1 MTQFELFC
9 MVFYVL
15 DAAYDQ
21 DPDED
26 LRKYLSDANPFLFE
40 DIGSADPATYADFCS
55 VVPNTISK
63 EESYTIASQYV
74 EKLQISALAKAFS
87 SVSEIEWIDGLN
99 SYLDS
104 PHKK

>member
-9 MVFYVL
+9 MIFYVL

-21 DPDED
+21 DKDED
-26 LRKYLSDANPFLFE
+26 LRNYLSNANPFLFE
-40 DIGSADPATYADFCS
+40 DIGSADPATYAEFCAD
-55 VVPNTISK
+55 VPNTISREK
-63 EESYTIASQYV
+63 SYSIASQYIK
-74 EKLQISALAKAFS
+74 KLQIPSLVKAFS
-87 SVSEIEWIDGLN
+87 TISETEWLEGLN

>member
-9 MVFYVL
+9 MIFYVL

-21 DPDED
+21 GRDED
-26 LRKYLSDANPFLFE
+26 LRIYLSNANPFLFE
-40 DIGSADPATYADFCS
+40 DIGSADPATYSEFCS
-55 VVPNTISK
+55 VVPNSISRD
-63 EESYTIASQYV
+63 ESYSIASQYIK
-74 EKLQISALAKAFS
+74 KLQIPSIVKAFS
-87 SVSEIEWIDGLN
+87 YVSEIEWLEGLN

>member
-9 MVFYVL
+9 MIFYVL

-21 DPDED
+21 DRNED
-26 LRKYLSDANPFLFE
+26 LRIYLSNANPFLFE
-40 DIGSADPATYADFCS
+40 DIGSADSATYGDFCS
-55 VVPNTISK
+55 VVPSTISK
-63 EESYTIASQYV
+63 EESYSIASQYV
-74 EKLQISALAKAFS
+74 KTLQIPTLVKAFS
-87 SVSEIEWIDGLN
+87 SVSETEWIEGLN